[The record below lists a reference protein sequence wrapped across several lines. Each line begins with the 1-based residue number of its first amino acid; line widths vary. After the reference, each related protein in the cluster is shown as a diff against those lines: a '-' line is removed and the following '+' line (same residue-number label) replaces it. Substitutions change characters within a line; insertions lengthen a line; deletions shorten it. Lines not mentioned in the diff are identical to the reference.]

1 MLHTAKLKSNLSDD
15 VNKHVT
21 FFLNNHNIQ
30 SLYRLKSKFIFPPI
44 TKEFTPSKSWFFNST
59 SDLVPINAHT
69 AKNDDSFL
77 MHRIIDYLVRPRHHI
92 TFIRSIIIFVTAAKI
107 LSKSRY
113 SEMFTCT
120 TSYYKFTKKVAVF
133 MGTAKHFSRDC
144 SLKSLCA
151 VFLVL
156 DVLSDVLCVH

>member
-21 FFLNNHNIQ
+21 FFWNNHNIQ

-69 AKNDDSFL
+69 AKYEDSLL
-77 MHRIIDYLVRPRHHI
+77 MHRIIDYLVRPRHYI

-107 LSKSRY
+107 LSK
-113 SEMFTCT
+113 C
-120 TSYYKFTKKVAVF
+120 TSYHKFTKLLF
-133 MGTAKHFSRDC
+133 FIGTTKHFSRDC
-144 SLKSLCA
+144 
-151 VFLVL
+151 VFIDRYLE
-156 DVLSDVLCVH
+156 

>member
-15 VNKHVT
+15 VDRHVT
-21 FFLNNHNIQ
+21 FFWNNHNIQ

-69 AKNDDSFL
+69 AKNDDSLL
-77 MHRIIDYLVRPRHHI
+77 MHRIIDCLVRPRHYI

-120 TSYYKFTKKVAVF
+120 TSYYKFTK
-133 MGTAKHFSRDC
+133 
-144 SLKSLCA
+144 LL
-151 VFLVL
+151 FLWEPLNISAEIVP
-156 DVLSDVLCVH
+156 